1 MIELSATGGNKMLN
15 VDIYKTAHALLA
27 KHGDTLIEALDEKMK
42 IYGEGADQE
51 AIAIL
56 GNIRT
61 AAEQLMMRGMA
72 SNMVH

>member
-1 MIELSATGGNKMLN
+1 MMN
-15 VDIYKTAHALLA
+15 VDIYKTAHALLV

-42 IYGEGADQE
+42 IYTDGGDAE

-61 AAEQLMMRGMA
+61 AAEQLMMRGMT
-72 SNMVH
+72 STMVH